1 MSMDLQVRDLSF
13 AYAGEQVLDKISFAA
28 PAGAFISV
36 LGPSGCGK
44 STLLNILAGLL
55 PGARGEVLLR
65 DQPLSGISSHFAYMP
80 QEDLLMPWRTVL
92 DNVCLPLIL
101 RKVAKPAARERAAG
115 YFPEFGLAGY
125 EGKYPD
131 QLSGGMRQ
139 RAAFLRTVLSE
150 AEVLLLDEP
159 FGALDAITRQRLQT
173 WLAELRSRL
182 GRTIVLVTHDIDEAV
197 YLSDRIY
204 VLSKRPARIA
214 LTVDIPHPPAGR
226 TWDWL
231 LTMGSVKHKVHQ
243 ALEE

>member
-13 AYAGEQVLDKISFAA
+13 AYAGEQVLDRISFSA
-28 PAGAFISV
+28 PAGALISI

-55 PGARGEVLLR
+55 PGAHGEVLLR
-65 DQPLSGISSHFAYMP
+65 DQPLTGISGHFAYMP

-101 RKVAKPAARERAAG
+101 RRVPKPTAREQAAG
-115 YFPEFGLAGY
+115 YFPEFGLAGH

-173 WLAELRSRL
+173 WLADLR
-182 GRTIVLVTHDIDEAV
+182 
-197 YLSDRIY
+197 
-204 VLSKRPARIA
+204 
-214 LTVDIPHPPAGR
+214 
-226 TWDWL
+226 
-231 LTMGSVKHKVHQ
+231 
-243 ALEE
+243 